1 MSFTTKKFYKI
12 LLNGFRGVALTIR
25 FSSFFHFGQISKWI
39 KGVTPKKNW
48 SKFHVDMYIYM
59 VFSSQLQS
67 FITILFS
74 GFRGVKLIRKTGLTD
89 WRTGQNIIPALMA
102 IEQWG
107 IFSVPHLLW
116 HAYGHPL
123 ILVISRTVTLTPIAE
138 R

>member
-1 MSFTTKKFYKI
+1 MC
-12 LLNGFRGVALTIR
+12 
-25 FSSFFHFGQISKWI
+25 
-39 KGVTPKKNW
+39 
-48 SKFHVDMYIYM
+48 IYM

-89 WRTGQNIIPALMA
+89 WRTGRNIIPSATRCVGYKSSLEPLAKSTKFDTKHSVTEVYGFFCLFVCYLYPVKDCKFLPML
-102 IEQWG
+102 G
-107 IFSVPHLLW
+107 THGHVPHLLW